1 MQINKPSDSM
11 VATVKSKIPTVGIG
25 FVNGIG
31 NINNIVNKEI
41 QNPLIRQ
48 IKGLWAIFANR
59 GRVILCKIL
68 VRRPKF
74 CKRNWAKDSG
84 KTSQILQKELGEG
97 TRKFVVS
104 DFFG

>member
-11 VATVKSKIPTVGIG
+11 VATVKSKIPTVGMG

-31 NINNIVNKEI
+31 NISNNVNKEI

-48 IKGLWAIFANR
+48 TKGLWAIFDNR
-59 GRVILCKIL
+59 GRAIFWKIL

-74 CKRNWAKDSG
+74 CKSN
-84 KTSQILQKELGEG
+84 
-97 TRKFVVS
+97 
-104 DFFG
+104 